1 MKKIIIFGGGSGL
14 SQMLKG
20 LKLFP
25 IDITAVV
32 SVSDNG
38 GSTLRLRKDFNI
50 PAVGDISKVL
60 MAMSNTDKD
69 IVNLMNY
76 RFKQSKSLGN
86 HSIKNLLLTALLEQK
101 GSFASAIPV
110 LAKLLDIEGQ
120 VLPITEDNAELV
132 GITSDGKRIYG
143 ETSITKC
150 KKKIKQITYDKE
162 VTANPEVLKA
172 IKDAD
177 LIIFSSGSLL
187 TSIIPNIIIE
197 DVVEAVQQAVNFANQ
212 ESARVFSDTVAAIAA
227 ESGALANSNVQSVL
241 DILDQAANMEQQR
254 IAAGE
259 NISKRIPQAQTPNES
274 TPTETDPSKIGELPS
289 NLGQILVDQANGG
302 INQGAVAA
310 PVVNTGNGNPAVMF
324 SGKNQN
330 PGAISYIG
338 EVQTQGYPQPT
349 NFSNGGFNP
358 YIGSNPLVDSMKEV
372 AALTADD

>member
-14 SQMLKG
+14 SQLLKG

-60 MAMSNTDKD
+60 MAMSNTDQD

-101 GSFASAIPV
+101 GNFASAIPV

-120 VLPITEDNAELV
+120 ILPITEDNAELV
-132 GITSDGKRIYG
+132 GITSDNQKIYG

-150 KKKIKQITYDKE
+150 QKKIKKVMYDKE
-162 VTANPEVLKA
+162 VKANPEVLQA
-172 IKDAD
+172 IKEAD

-187 TSIIPNIIIE
+187 TSIIPNIIIS
-197 DVVEAVQQAVNFANQ
+197 DVVKAINASKFPKLYICNLVTQPGETDDFKV
-212 ESARVFSDTVAAIAA
+212 SDHIKVLNDYLGEDTINMV
-227 ESGALANSNVQSVL
+227 LANNVEIPKDLVL
-241 DILDQAANMEQQR
+241 KYATEEQKDPVLLDEDNLKKMKVKVIKDKIYSIEDGFLRHDTLKTAYLVFKVLME
-254 IAAGE
+254 
-259 NISKRIPQAQTPNES
+259 NE
-274 TPTETDPSKIGELPS
+274 K
-289 NLGQILVDQANGG
+289 
-302 INQGAVAA
+302 
-310 PVVNTGNGNPAVMF
+310 
-324 SGKNQN
+324 
-330 PGAISYIG
+330 
-338 EVQTQGYPQPT
+338 
-349 NFSNGGFNP
+349 
-358 YIGSNPLVDSMKEV
+358 
-372 AALTADD
+372 

>member
-60 MAMSNTDKD
+60 MAMSNTDQD

-101 GSFASAIPV
+101 GDFASAIPI
-110 LAKLLDIEGQ
+110 LAKLLDIEGK

-132 GITSDGKRIYG
+132 GLTSDDKKIYG
-143 ETSITKC
+143 ETNITKC
-150 KKKIKQITYDKE
+150 KKKIKRVMYDKD
-162 VTANPEVLKA
+162 VKANPEVLKA
-172 IKDAD
+172 IKEAD

-187 TSIIPNIIIE
+187 TSIIPNIILKEVTEAIQKSKASKLYICNLVTQPGETDDFKVSDHIKVLEDYLGQGTINMVLANNVEIPHDLVEKYSTEEQKDPVLLDE
-197 DVVEAVQQAVNFANQ
+197 DVLN
-212 ESARVFSDTVAAIAA
+212 
-227 ESGALANSNVQSVL
+227 
-241 DILDQAANMEQQR
+241 NMNIR
-254 IAAGE
+254 I
-259 NISKRIPQAQTPNES
+259 I
-274 TPTETDPSKIGELPS
+274 
-289 NLGQILVDQANGG
+289 
-302 INQGAVAA
+302 
-310 PVVNTGNGNPAVMF
+310 
-324 SGKNQN
+324 
-330 PGAISYIG
+330 
-338 EVQTQGYPQPT
+338 
-349 NFSNGGFNP
+349 
-358 YIGSNPLVDSMKEV
+358 KE
-372 AALTADD
+372 

>member
-25 IDITAVV
+25 VDITAVV

-60 MAMSNTDKD
+60 MAMSNTDQD

-101 GSFASAIPV
+101 GDFTSAIPV
-110 LAKLLDIEGQ
+110 LSKLLDIEGK
-120 VLPITEDNAELV
+120 VLPITEENVELV
-132 GITSDGKRIYG
+132 GLTNDDKKIYG

-150 KKKIKQITYDKE
+150 KKKIRRIMYDHE
-162 VTANPEVLKA
+162 VKANPEVIEA
-172 IKDAD
+172 IKETD

-197 DVVEAVQQAVNFANQ
+197 EVVQAIKRSKAPKLYICNLVTQPGETDDF
-212 ESARVFSDTVAAIAA
+212 RVSDHIKVLEEYLGKKTINMV
-227 ESGALANSNVQSVL
+227 LANNVEIPKDLVL
-241 DILDQAANMEQQR
+241 KYATEEQKDPVLLDE
-254 IAAGE
+254 E
-259 NISKRIPQAQTPNES
+259 NLRKMNI
-274 TPTETDPSKIGELPS
+274 KIIKDKIYSIE
-289 NLGQILVDQANGG
+289 
-302 INQGAVAA
+302 
-310 PVVNTGNGNPAVMF
+310 
-324 SGKNQN
+324 
-330 PGAISYIG
+330 
-338 EVQTQGYPQPT
+338 EGYLRHIQ
-349 NFSNGGFNP
+349 
-358 YIGSNPLVDSMKEV
+358 LE
-372 AALTADD
+372 

>member
-1 MKKIIIFGGGSGL
+1 MSMKKIIIFGGGSGL

-60 MAMSNTDKD
+60 MAMSNTDQD

-101 GSFASAIPV
+101 GNFASAIPV

-150 KKKIKQITYDKE
+150 KKKIERITYDKE
-162 VTANPEVLKA
+162 VTANPEVIKA

-187 TSIIPNIIIE
+187 TSIIPNIIID
-197 DVVEAVQQAVNFANQ
+197 DVVNAIKKSKAPKLYISNLVTQPGETDDFKVSDHINVLEEYLGRGTINMVLANNVEIPHELVLKYATEEQKDPVLLDEAVLKKRKIKVIKDKIYTVEDGFLRHDTLKTAYL
-212 ESARVFSDTVAAIAA
+212 VFS
-227 ESGALANSNVQSVL
+227 
-241 DILDQAANMEQQR
+241 ILME
-254 IAAGE
+254 
-259 NISKRIPQAQTPNES
+259 N
-274 TPTETDPSKIGELPS
+274 
-289 NLGQILVDQANGG
+289 
-302 INQGAVAA
+302 
-310 PVVNTGNGNPAVMF
+310 
-324 SGKNQN
+324 
-330 PGAISYIG
+330 
-338 EVQTQGYPQPT
+338 
-349 NFSNGGFNP
+349 
-358 YIGSNPLVDSMKEV
+358 KE
-372 AALTADD
+372 

>member
-25 IDITAVV
+25 VDITAVV

-60 MAMSNTDKD
+60 MAMSNTDQD

-101 GSFASAIPV
+101 GDFTSAIPV
-110 LAKLLDIEGQ
+110 LSKLLDIEGK
-120 VLPITEDNAELV
+120 VLPITEENVELV
-132 GITSDGKRIYG
+132 GLTNDD

-150 KKKIKQITYDKE
+150 KKKIRRIMYDHE
-162 VTANPEVLKA
+162 VKANPEVIEA
-172 IKDAD
+172 IKETD

-197 DVVEAVQQAVNFANQ
+197 EVVQAIKRSKAPKLYICNLVTQPGETDDF
-212 ESARVFSDTVAAIAA
+212 RVSDHIKVLEEYLGKKTINMV
-227 ESGALANSNVQSVL
+227 LANNVEIPKDLVL
-241 DILDQAANMEQQR
+241 KYATEEQKDPVLLDEENLRKMNIKIIKDKIYSIEEGYLRHDTLKTAYLIFSILMENDR
-254 IAAGE
+254 
-259 NISKRIPQAQTPNES
+259 
-274 TPTETDPSKIGELPS
+274 
-289 NLGQILVDQANGG
+289 
-302 INQGAVAA
+302 
-310 PVVNTGNGNPAVMF
+310 
-324 SGKNQN
+324 
-330 PGAISYIG
+330 
-338 EVQTQGYPQPT
+338 
-349 NFSNGGFNP
+349 
-358 YIGSNPLVDSMKEV
+358 
-372 AALTADD
+372 

>member
-60 MAMSNTDKD
+60 MAMSNTDQD

-101 GSFASAIPV
+101 GDFASAIPV
-110 LAKLLDIEGQ
+110 LAKLLDIEGKI
-120 VLPITEDNAELV
+120 LPITEDNAELV
-132 GITSDGKRIYG
+132 GITSDDKKVYG

-150 KKKIKQITYDKE
+150 KKKIKRVMYDREIK
-162 VTANPEVLKA
+162 TNPEVLKA
-172 IKDAD
+172 INEAD

-187 TSIIPNIIIE
+187 TSIIPNIIIN
-197 DVVEAVQQAVNFANQ
+197 DVVKAIRKSNAPKLYICNLVTQPGETDDFKVSDHIKVLNEYLGYRTINMVLANNVEIPQ
-212 ESARVFSDTVAAIAA
+212 DLVLKYATEEQKDPVILDEENLKKMKIRVIKDKIYTIEDGYLRHDTLKTAYLVFS
-227 ESGALANSNVQSVL
+227 
-241 DILDQAANMEQQR
+241 ILME
-254 IAAGE
+254 
-259 NISKRIPQAQTPNES
+259 NE
-274 TPTETDPSKIGELPS
+274 E
-289 NLGQILVDQANGG
+289 
-302 INQGAVAA
+302 
-310 PVVNTGNGNPAVMF
+310 
-324 SGKNQN
+324 
-330 PGAISYIG
+330 
-338 EVQTQGYPQPT
+338 
-349 NFSNGGFNP
+349 
-358 YIGSNPLVDSMKEV
+358 
-372 AALTADD
+372 

>member
-14 SQMLKG
+14 SQILKG

-60 MAMSNTDKD
+60 MAMSNTDQD

-101 GSFASAIPV
+101 GDFASAIPV

-132 GITSDGKRIYG
+132 GITADDKKIYG

-150 KKKIKQITYDKE
+150 KKKIKRVTYDREIK
-162 VTANPEVLKA
+162 ANPEVLKA
-172 IKDAD
+172 INEAD

-187 TSIIPNIIIE
+187 TSIIPNIIVD
-197 DVVEAVQQAVNFANQ
+197 DVVKAIKKSKAPKLYICNLVTQPGETDDFKVSDHIKILNEYLGSGTINMVLANNVEIPHELVLKYATEEQ
-212 ESARVFSDTVAAIAA
+212 KDPVALDEDTLKKMKVRVIKDKIYTVEDGYLRHDTLKTAYLVFS
-227 ESGALANSNVQSVL
+227 
-241 DILDQAANMEQQR
+241 ILME
-254 IAAGE
+254 
-259 NISKRIPQAQTPNES
+259 NE
-274 TPTETDPSKIGELPS
+274 
-289 NLGQILVDQANGG
+289 A
-302 INQGAVAA
+302 
-310 PVVNTGNGNPAVMF
+310 
-324 SGKNQN
+324 
-330 PGAISYIG
+330 
-338 EVQTQGYPQPT
+338 
-349 NFSNGGFNP
+349 
-358 YIGSNPLVDSMKEV
+358 
-372 AALTADD
+372 

>member
-60 MAMSNTDKD
+60 MAMSNTDQD

-101 GSFASAIPV
+101 GDFASAIPV

-132 GITSDGKRIYG
+132 GITADDKKIYG

-150 KKKIKQITYDKE
+150 KKKIKRVMYDREIK
-162 VTANPEVLKA
+162 ANPVVLKA
-172 IKDAD
+172 INEAD

-187 TSIIPNIIIE
+187 TSIIPNIIVD
-197 DVVEAVQQAVNFANQ
+197 DVVKAIKKSKAPKLYICNLVTQPGETDDFKVSDHIKILNEYLGSGTINMVLANNVEIPHELVLKYATEEQ
-212 ESARVFSDTVAAIAA
+212 KDPVALDEDTLKKMKIRVIKDKIYTVEDGYLRHDTLKTAYLVFS
-227 ESGALANSNVQSVL
+227 
-241 DILDQAANMEQQR
+241 ILME
-254 IAAGE
+254 
-259 NISKRIPQAQTPNES
+259 NE
-274 TPTETDPSKIGELPS
+274 
-289 NLGQILVDQANGG
+289 A
-302 INQGAVAA
+302 
-310 PVVNTGNGNPAVMF
+310 
-324 SGKNQN
+324 
-330 PGAISYIG
+330 
-338 EVQTQGYPQPT
+338 
-349 NFSNGGFNP
+349 
-358 YIGSNPLVDSMKEV
+358 
-372 AALTADD
+372 